1 MAPASGAGPTE
12 RNDRVSSQAY
22 AQDLRPQFRL
32 VPGRDDRLI
41 SWLTDLEPRRRS
53 QAIRQ
58 ALRAYLEERRPASGS
73 RTWDEDPALAAALD
87 ALF

>member
-1 MAPASGAGPTE
+1 M
-12 RNDRVSSQAY
+12 SSQAY

-32 VPGRDDRLI
+32 TPGRDDRLI

-58 ALRAYLEERRPASGS
+58 ALRSYLEERAVALRD
-73 RTWDEDPALAAALD
+73 RTRDEDPDLAAALD